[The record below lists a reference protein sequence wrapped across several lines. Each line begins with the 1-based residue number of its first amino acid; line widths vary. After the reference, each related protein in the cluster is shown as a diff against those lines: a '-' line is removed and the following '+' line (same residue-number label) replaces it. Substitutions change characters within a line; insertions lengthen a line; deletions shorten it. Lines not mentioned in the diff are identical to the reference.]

1 MDVRSGAGPQA
12 RYHAAVAQGQDQ
24 DRPAERIPEPPLPP
38 RMTRIEQG
46 TWAVY
51 AVVAILLIV
60 LPLLTHSFGLPD
72 IAAWV
77 LLLGTL
83 AMTIGWMRNGALRA
97 PEWLKPEDYERFLA
111 SIQRV
116 PEATSSEPAPPT
128 PTGQPEDP
136 GRSGAQPPGP

>member
-1 MDVRSGAGPQA
+1 MDAQQA
-12 RYHAAVAQGQDQ
+12 ATPARRYHAAVAQGQDQ

-60 LPLLTHSFGLPD
+60 IPITTHSFGLAD

-83 AMTIGWMRNGALRA
+83 AMTIGWIRDGALRA
-97 PEWLKPEDYERFLA
+97 PEWLKPEDYERFLT

-128 PTGQPEDP
+128 PTGRPADP
-136 GRSGAQPPGP
+136 GPSGAQPPGP

>member
-1 MDVRSGAGPQA
+1 MA
-12 RYHAAVAQGQDQ
+12 RRGRRYDAAVSRSQDQ
-24 DRPAERIPEPPLPP
+24 DRTAERIPEPPLPP

-46 TWAVY
+46 TWVVY

-60 LPLLTHSFGLPD
+60 IPFLTHSFGLPD

-97 PEWLKPEDYERFLA
+97 PEWLKPDDYERFLT

-116 PEATSSEPAPPT
+116 PEATSGEPAPPT
-128 PTGQPEDP
+128 PTGRPGDP
-136 GRSGAQPPGP
+136 GRSDLPPRAP